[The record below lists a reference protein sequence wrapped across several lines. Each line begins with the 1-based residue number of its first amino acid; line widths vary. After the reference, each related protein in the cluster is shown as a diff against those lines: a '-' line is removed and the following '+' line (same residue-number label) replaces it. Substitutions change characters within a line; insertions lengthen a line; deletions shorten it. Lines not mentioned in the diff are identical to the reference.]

1 MIQIAID
8 GPSGAGKSTLAK
20 ALSKKL
26 GFVYVDTGA
35 LYRAI
40 GLFMYRLGLKMG
52 DQENVIKE
60 LPNVDVELK
69 YDENGQAVYLCGE
82 NVNSQIRLPE
92 ISMWASYVSAIP
104 EVRKFL
110 FKIQKNIADNNN
122 VVMDGRDIGTVI
134 MPDAQVKIFLIS
146 SSSARAERR
155 FQELSDKGI
164 FTNFESVLADINQRD
179 KNDSSRSSAPLKKA
193 DDAVILDNSDYEF
206 SETLSKALE
215 IIESKIGKINKE

>member
-52 DQENVIKE
+52 DQESVINE

-110 FKIQKNIADNNN
+110 F
-122 VVMDGRDIGTVI
+122 
-134 MPDAQVKIFLIS
+134 
-146 SSSARAERR
+146 R

-164 FTNFESVLADINQRD
+164 STNLESVLADINQRD

-215 IIESKIGKINKE
+215 IIESKIGKINKRCENELRAFIRNANMALLGNIEMVDEQTLYSN

>member
-52 DQENVIKE
+52 DQESVIKE

-164 FTNFESVLADINQRD
+164 STNLESVLADINQRD

>member
-52 DQENVIKE
+52 DQESVIKE

-69 YDENGQAVYLCGE
+69 YEENGQAVYLCGE

-122 VVMDGRDIGTVI
+122 VVMAGRDIGTVI

-164 FTNFESVLADINQRD
+164 STNLESVLADINQRD

>member
-52 DQENVIKE
+52 DQESVIKE

-82 NVNSQIRLPE
+82 NVNSQIRFPE

-110 FKIQKNIADNNN
+110 IKIQKSIADNNN

-164 FTNFESVLADINQRD
+164 STNLESVLADINQRD